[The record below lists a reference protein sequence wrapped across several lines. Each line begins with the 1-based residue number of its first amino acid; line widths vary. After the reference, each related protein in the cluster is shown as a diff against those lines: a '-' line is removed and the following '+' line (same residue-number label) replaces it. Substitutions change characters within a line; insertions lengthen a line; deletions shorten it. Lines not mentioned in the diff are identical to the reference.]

1 MRRALI
7 SVTDKSGIVEFA
19 QGLQELGFEVVA
31 TGGTSARL
39 QEAGVSVTDVSEVT
53 GFPEIL
59 DGRVKTLHPHVHAGL
74 LADRSNPEHVQEL
87 ARKGIPPIDVL
98 CVNLYDFESAA
109 QTRAELGRLIESIDI
124 GGPAMIRAAAK
135 NYGSVY
141 VVVEPKDYAAV
152 LDSLRSGGDE
162 SLRLELAAKAFRHTA
177 FYDSMVSRTLTGL
190 TEEGPF
196 PEKLTIGFRKA
207 PEPMRYGENPH
218 QAGAKYLDPL
228 QVAASLVP
236 LGQQAK
242 EISYNNWLDADCAWN
257 LVLDLQPRTCAIL
270 KHGNPCGV
278 ARSTSLAASYR
289 LAKAADPV
297 SSYGGIV
304 AFRGAVD
311 RACAEAMTEKGNFI
325 EVVVSEGWESEDVLK
340 RFREGAAWAQNTRV
354 LVGDPA
360 AARPPTQLR
369 SIRGGVLV
377 QESDFDPEDRDWVTV
392 TARKPTDFEL
402 AAMKFLWKIVPHVK
416 SNAIVVGTANELLG
430 VGAGQMNRVQSVRL
444 ALEQAAERS
453 VGAVLASDAFFPFK
467 DGIETVAEA
476 GITAVV
482 QPGGS
487 KRDEE
492 VILAANE
499 AGMAMVFTGVR
510 HFQH

>member
-19 QGLQELGFEVVA
+19 QGLQELGFEIVA

-39 QEAGVSVTDVSEVT
+39 QEAGLQVTDVSDVT

-74 LADRSNPEHVQEL
+74 LADRSNPDHVEEL
-87 ARKGIPPIDVL
+87 ERKGIAPIEVL

-109 QTRAELGRLIESIDI
+109 QTPADLGPLIEAIDI

-135 NYGSVY
+135 NHGSVY
-141 VVVEPKDYAAV
+141 VVVEPTDYPVV
-152 LDSLRSGGDE
+152 LDSLHSGGDAD
-162 SLRLELAAKAFRHTA
+162 LRLGLAAKAFRHTA
-177 FYDSMVSRTLTGL
+177 FYDSVVSRTLTGL
-190 TEEGPF
+190 SGAGPF
-196 PEKLTIGFRKA
+196 PEKLTLGFRKS
-207 PEPMRYGENPH
+207 PDPMRYGENPH
-218 QAGAKYLDPL
+218 QAGARYVDPL
-228 QVAASLVP
+228 QAAATLSA
-236 LGQQAK
+236 LGRQAK

-289 LAKAADPV
+289 LAKAADPI

-304 AFRGAVD
+304 AFRGVVD

-340 RFREGAAWAQNTRV
+340 RFRDGATWASNTRV
-354 LVGDPA
+354 LVGDPTA
-360 AARPPTQLR
+360 TRPPLQLR
-369 SIRGGVLV
+369 SIRGGVLA
-377 QESDFDPEDRDWVTV
+377 QDSDFDPENRDWVTV
-392 TARKPTDFEL
+392 TSRKPTDFEI
-402 AAMKFLWKIVPHVK
+402 AAMQFLWKIVPHVK
-416 SNAIVVGTANELLG
+416 SNAIVVGTANEMLG

-444 ALEQAAERS
+444 ALEQAGERS
-453 VGAVLASDAFFPFK
+453 VGAVMASDAFFPFK
-467 DGIETVAEA
+467 DGVETAAAA
-476 GITAVV
+476 GVTAIV

-492 VILAANE
+492 VILAANA